1 MIHIKPKVER
11 GWVEWKAG
19 LVVLHTRCSVITG
32 RLLRSAS
39 LPACEAGG
47 FFCEHNSLASFIKRS
62 FIKAKPTAS
71 LDLRASAV
79 KSQESRN
86 PAPSLPQ
93 ALCSTGRFPACL
105 LRILKYS
112 SKKTYEKDLLSFFFS
127 VCRGALQSP
136 LCTFAILYRHCY

>member
-1 MIHIKPKVER
+1 MES
-11 GWVEWKAG
+11 GTGGA
-19 LVVLHTRCSVITG
+19 LHTRCSVITG

-47 FFCEHNSLASFIKRS
+47 FFCEHNSLASFIRRS
-62 FIKAKPTAS
+62 FIKAEPTAS

-86 PAPSLPQ
+86 PALSLPQ
-93 ALCSTGRFPACL
+93 ALCSPGLSPACL

-112 SKKTYEKDLLSFFFS
+112 SKKTYEKDLFFFFQCLSWCSS
-127 VCRGALQSP
+127 VTTVH
-136 LCTFAILYRHCY
+136 LCHFVSSLLLD